1 MRMYPR
7 PFSRGANA
15 CSRVVTFDDRLAGIA
30 GRHAD
35 VHHVAL
41 VFDPEP
47 AVRRTADFLQDG
59 FSARARRQP
68 RAWRR
73 LTRSRWRA
81 LQRHIAELAILLD
94 GLEWLSVDEDHSRRR
109 K

>member
-1 MRMYPR
+1 LLARR
-7 PFSRGANA
+7 D
-15 CSRVVTFDDRLAGIA
+15 FDDRLARIA

-35 VHHVAL
+35 VHDVAL

-47 AVRRTADFLQDG
+47 AVRRAADFLQDG
-59 FSARARRQP
+59 TATRARRQP
-68 RAWRR
+68 GARRR
-73 LTRSRWRA
+73 LTRRLWRA